1 MARILVQSPPD
12 LQSTAIRDALV
23 EQIREDG
30 HDAAALGN
38 LSRDLTEGDALVVLA
53 DRADGATGAAAGFAL
68 ALKKPVL
75 ALHSDALPA
84 GFEGATPGKAS
95 DVEGWFQLLPE
106 FYEAVRP
113 FAGRLVRDLIPQLVK
128 DAGHD
133 VKFRSLDNADK
144 PAFLKQKVVDEAMEL
159 LHADLGQE
167 TEEVGDVLEALE
179 SLIRVRDYGRDNLRR
194 VKEGKKKRRGGFER
208 CWVVEATSTETSA
221 REPEAAPEPPTAEPE
236 PAANDAPATE
246 PAAPKRHTEFYEV

>member
-30 HDAAALGN
+30 HDAAALGDRA
-38 LSRDLTEGDALVVLA
+38 RDLTEGDALVVLA
-53 DRADGATGAAAGFAL
+53 DRADGATGAATGFAL

-75 ALHSDALPA
+75 ALHSDTLPA
-84 GFEGATPGKAS
+84 GFEGATPGKAT
-95 DVEGWFQLLPE
+95 DVEGWFQLLPA

-133 VKFRSLDNADK
+133 VKFRPLDSQDK

-208 CWVVEATSTETSA
+208 CWVVEATSTETKPS
-221 REPEAAPEPPTAEPE
+221 EPSPAAPEPE
-236 PAANDAPATE
+236 APAQGSPDVE
-246 PAAPKRHTEFYEV
+246 PDAPKRQTEFYEV